1 MPDLSLNA
9 QAPAAAARPP
19 GRRLALTLV
28 VTRAVLASLLAAIT
42 FPATAAAPDSLVPDL
57 ERRLAASG
65 VDKVNA
71 YLTSRWNSTMVPLN
85 RKAATCQDRAVSL
98 AVRLSRGKDAKA
110 AQAHSD
116 SIREAVGNCTTL
128 VLALATPEEV
138 SKYCS
143 SVASW
148 GVMQTVRELRRRIA
162 AIDSDELLRAT
173 ARGKSCRAAY
183 MHELQNTRVVL
194 KTTPRGPSR

>member
-1 MPDLSLNA
+1 MPNISLNVLA
-9 QAPAAAARPP
+9 HRWPLHCLPRRSTLAPAIMRAA
-19 GRRLALTLV
+19 
-28 VTRAVLASLLAAIT
+28 LASFLAAIIL
-42 FPATAAAPDSLVPDL
+42 PAAAAAPDSLAPDL
-57 ERRLAASG
+57 ERRLATGG

-71 YLTSRWNSTMVPLN
+71 YLTGRWTSAMVPLN
-85 RKAATCQDRAVSL
+85 RKAATCEDRAVSL

-116 SIREAVGNCTTL
+116 SIREAVGSCTTL
-128 VLALATPEEV
+128 VLALATPDEIP
-138 SKYCS
+138 KYCS

-162 AIDSDELLRAT
+162 AIDSDELLRST

-183 MHELQNTRVVL
+183 VNELQNTRVVL
-194 KTTPRGPSR
+194 KSAPR